1 MGFDGKKLTSDLMAA
16 NKAASEAVKDMP
28 DGGSA
33 NLDSVFLSVPRA
45 RETKVLEAI
54 SNAGLHCLGKRQW
67 IGAGYFITPT
77 GAGQGDTRYKAVQV
91 MVQHLRK
98 AGWDAAA
105 FQKTD

>member
-1 MGFDGKKLTSDLMAA
+1 MSFDGKKLTSDLIAA
-16 NKAASEAVKDMP
+16 NKAASEAIKGMP

-45 RETKVLEAI
+45 QETKVLEAI
-54 SNAGLHCLGKRQW
+54 RNAGLYCTGKRQW

-91 MVQHLRK
+91 MTQHLRE
-98 AGWDAAA
+98 AGWDALA
-105 FQKTD
+105 FQKAD